1 MLFYM
6 ILALGLQG
14 VVTGVHPDVPSSQ
27 PGQDTGPALV
37 YEALLNVEDVGGNSK
52 ISGIQKR
59 RKRDWIIPP
68 ISLPENL
75 RGPLPQKIAQVKT
88 SYGKKVRIVYSI
100 TGPGADQPPRDIF
113 TIDRETGQLYVTQTL
128 DRETR
133 ASYLLVVHA
142 VNEHGNTAEE
152 PMEIKIIV
160 IDQNDNR
167 PVFTQDSY
175 LGRVSDAS
183 KVGFEF
189 MSVAATDADEP
200 GNSNSDIR
208 YQIVDQDPPLP
219 SKDMFSINP
228 VTGGI
233 RVNAPGL
240 DREKITKYTL
250 EIQAADAEGDGLK
263 ATCRAIITVTER
275 NDQALDGDGS
285 SIPYTV
291 ELMNLDYWTTEMNT
305 TGAVLKLKPTLRDF
319 NIVLRVCDSGGL
331 CKNSTIFAQVNDGN
345 CVIKGSFCINKP

>member
-1 MLFYM
+1 MS
-6 ILALGLQG
+6 G
-14 VVTGVHPDVPSSQ
+14 VVTGVHADVSSSQ

-37 YEALLNVEDVGGNSK
+37 QDEALLNVEDVGGNSK
-52 ISGIQKR
+52 ISGILKR

-68 ISLPENL
+68 ISVSENL

-88 SYGKKVRIVYSI
+88 SYNKEVRIVYSI
-100 TGPGADQPPRDIF
+100 TGPGADQPPREIF
-113 TIDRETGQLYVTQTL
+113 TIDKETGWLYVTQPL

-133 ASYLLVVHA
+133 ASYLLLVHA
-142 VNEHGNTAEE
+142 VNEHDGNTAEE
-152 PMEIKIIV
+152 PMEIQIIV

-175 LGRVSDAS
+175 LGRVSEAS

-200 GNSNSDIR
+200 GNANSDIR
-208 YQIVDQDPPLP
+208 YQILNQDPPLP

-250 EIQAADAEGDGLK
+250 EIQAADFEGNGLR
-263 ATCRAIITVTER
+263 ATCRAIITVTDR
-275 NDQALDGDGS
+275 L

-305 TGAVLKLKPTLRDF
+305 TGTGAVLKLKPTLRDF

-331 CKNSTIFAQVNDGN
+331 CKNSTIFAQVYDGN
-345 CVIKGSFCINKP
+345 CLIKGSFCINKP